1 MTYRIILAMIL
12 LVSMSCSKS
21 GPEPS
26 SVGQQQP
33 ESAIQQQPAASGPLP
48 SGAFEQSTGARTMAL
63 SPSPAYAGSTI
74 SVKASGFHMP
84 VSGGQ
89 NRVVWY
95 VNGNPVSSVDP
106 LSLDLREHLVTKGD
120 TVQAVAILDGARI
133 NSNLVIISN
142 RPPRITRYEF
152 YDPGEASG
160 NIGID
165 VEAEDADGDTVTIE
179 YQWTINSL
187 PAGNGK
193 MADLS
198 PSPKDDVKVSVRAFD
213 GQEYSDE
220 IEETF
225 TLLNRPPRFERVEGY
240 FIVGST
246 YIYNASASDPDHEA
260 VIFSLDKEPPGMTI
274 DSQSGQVRWDVPA
287 DFLGTV
293 EYTIVAGDAQGLNA
307 VLPMKFSVLKE

>member
-1 MTYRIILAMIL
+1 MIHRIILAMIL
-12 LVSMSCSKS
+12 LVLISCSKS

-26 SVGQQQP
+26 SVGEQKP
-33 ESAIQQQPAASGPLP
+33 ESATEQQFAASGPLP
-48 SGAFEQSTGARTMAL
+48 SGAFEQSTGARTMVL
-63 SPSPAYAGSTI
+63 SPSTAFAGSTI
-74 SVKASGFHMP
+74 SLKASGFDMP
-84 VSGGQ
+84 VSDGQ
-89 NRVVWY
+89 DRVVWY
-95 VNGNPVSSVDP
+95 VNGGPVSSADP

-120 TVQAVAILDGARI
+120 MVQAVAILEGARI
-133 NSNLVIISN
+133 NSNLLIISN

-160 NIGID
+160 NIGIE
-165 VEAEDADGDTVTIE
+165 VETEDSDGDAVTLE
-179 YQWTINSL
+179 YQWTVNGM

-193 MADLS
+193 MLDLS
-198 PSPKDDVKVSVRAFD
+198 PSPNDDMKVSVRAFD
-213 GQEYSDE
+213 GQDFSDE

-246 YIYNASASDPDHEA
+246 YIYNASASDPDMEE
-260 VIFSLDKEPPGMTI
+260 VIFSLDREPSGMTI
-274 DSQSGQVRWDVPA
+274 DPQSGQVRWDVPA